1 MTIAELHSNEELR
14 QHEFPV
20 TKSQAFFAHAAVCPL
35 PRRVSEAVSCYAL
48 SAMNH
53 DQETGMIEG
62 FLGDARSV
70 AAKLLNCESSEIAFV
85 GPTSLGL
92 SLLAAGLPVRKNDN
106 ILICFDDYPSNVYPW
121 MKLAE
126 RGVEV
131 RLVNTRDWGTL
142 RSIDIMGQVD
152 ENTRAVIMA
161 SCHFITGFRL
171 EIEKVGRYLRERGI
185 LFGIDGIQTLG
196 AFPTTVEY
204 VDFLAADAHKWL
216 LGPCAA
222 GVLYVRKSLVPKMSP
237 PVYGWHNVRCPN
249 FMAQEEMVL
258 REDARRFEAGSHN
271 LLSIVGL
278 RAAME
283 LALEVGPDQIGRE
296 LLRKRAWLVPAFQ
309 AKGFTVLNADAKPE
323 NASGIV
329 TCFKPDADMTALNAK
344 LAENNIIA
352 SLRVDRKGQRYI
364 RFSPHYY
371 NTDAELQRALDLMD

>member
-1 MTIAELHSNEELR
+1 MTIAELHANEELR

-20 TKSQAFFAHAAVCPL
+20 AKTQVFLSHAAVCPL
-35 PRRVSEAVSCYAL
+35 PRRVSEAISNYAL
-48 SAMNH
+48 NASKH
-53 DQETGMIEG
+53 DQETGMLEG
-62 FLGDARSV
+62 FMGDARGV
-70 AAKLLNCESSEIAFV
+70 AAKLLGCEASEIAFV

-131 RLVNTRDWGTL
+131 RLMNTREWGTL

-171 EIEKVGRYLRERGI
+171 EIEKIGRYLRERGI
-185 LFGIDGIQTLG
+185 LFGLDGIQTLG
-196 AFPTTVEY
+196 AFPTTVEQ

-249 FMAQEEMVL
+249 FIAQEELVL

-283 LALEVGPDQIGRE
+283 LALEIGPEAIGRE
-296 LLRKRAWLVPAFQ
+296 LLRKRVWLVPALQ
-309 AKGFTVLNADAKPE
+309 AKGYTVLNAEARPE

-329 TCFKPDADMTALNAK
+329 TFRKADADMTALNAK
-344 LAENNIIA
+344 LAENNIVA
-352 SLRVDRKGQRYI
+352 SLRVNREGQRFI

-371 NTDAELQRALDLMD
+371 NTDAELQRAVELL

>member
-1 MTIAELHSNEELR
+1 
-14 QHEFPV
+14 
-20 TKSQAFFAHAAVCPL
+20 
-35 PRRVSEAVSCYAL
+35 
-48 SAMNH
+48 
-53 DQETGMIEG
+53 
-62 FLGDARSV
+62 
-70 AAKLLNCESSEIAFV
+70 
-85 GPTSLGL
+85 L

-131 RLVNTRDWGTL
+131 RLLNTREWGTL

-171 EIEKVGRYLRERGI
+171 EIEKVGRYLRGRGI
-185 LFGIDGIQTLG
+185 LFGLDGIQTLG
-196 AFPTTVEY
+196 AFSTTVEH

-249 FMAQEEMVL
+249 FMAQEDMVL

-283 LALEVGPDQIGRE
+283 LALEITPEAIGRE
-296 LLRKRAWLVPAFQ
+296 LLRKRAWLVPALQ
-309 AKGFTVLNADAKPE
+309 AKGYAVLNADAKPE

-329 TCFKPDADMTALNAK
+329 TFRKADADMTALNAK
-344 LAENNIIA
+344 LAENNIVA
-352 SLRVDRKGQRYI
+352 SLRVNREGQRFI

-371 NTDAELQRALDLMD
+371 NTDAELQKAVELL

>member
-35 PRRVSEAVSCYAL
+35 PRRVSEAVSTYAL
-48 SAMNH
+48 KAMH
-53 DQETGMIEG
+53 QDQETGMIEG
-62 FLGDARSV
+62 FLGDARGV
-70 AAKLLNCESSEIAFV
+70 AAKLLNCQASEIAFV

-131 RLVNTRDWGTL
+131 RLMNTRDWGTL

-152 ENTRAVIMA
+152 ESTRAVIMA

-222 GVLYVRKSLVPKMSP
+222 GVLYVRKALVPKMSP

-258 REDARRFEAGSHN
+258 RDDARRFEAGSHN

-283 LALEVGPDQIGRE
+283 LVLEVGPDQIGRE
-296 LLRKRAWLVPAFQ
+296 LLRKRAWLVPALQ
-309 AKGFTVLNADAKPE
+309 EKGFTVLNAEAKPE

-329 TCFKPDADMTALNAK
+329 TFLKPGADMAALNAK
-344 LAENNIIA
+344 LVENNIVA
-352 SLRVDRKGQRYI
+352 SLRVDRQGQRYI

-371 NTDAELQRALDLMD
+371 NTDAELQRALDVLD

>member
-14 QHEFPV
+14 QREFPV
-20 TKSQAFFAHAAVCPL
+20 TRSQAFFAHAAVCPL
-35 PRRVSEAVSCYAL
+35 PRRVSEAVSSYAL
-48 SAMNH
+48 KAMNH

-62 FLGDARSV
+62 FLGDARGV

-92 SLLAAGLPVRKNDN
+92 SLVAAGLPVRKNDN

-121 MKLAE
+121 MKLAD

-131 RLVNTRDWGTL
+131 RLMNTRDWGTL

-196 AFPTTVEY
+196 AFSTTVEY

-222 GVLYVRKSLVPKMSP
+222 GVLYVRKALIPKMSP

-283 LALEVGPDQIGRE
+283 LVLEVGPEQIGRE
-296 LLRKRAWLVPAFQ
+296 LLRKRAWLVPALQ

-329 TCFKPDADMTALNAK
+329 TFFKPDADMTALNAR
-344 LAENNIIA
+344 LAENNIFA

>member
-1 MTIAELHSNEELR
+1 MTIPEILSNEALR

-20 TKSQAFFAHAAVCPL
+20 TKNKAFFAHAAVCPL
-35 PRRVSEAVSCYAL
+35 PRRVSEAVSAYAL
-48 SAMNH
+48 GAMTD
-53 DQETGMIEG
+53 DQETGMLEG
-62 FLGDARSV
+62 FLNDSRGV
-70 AAKLLNCESSEIAFV
+70 AAKLLNCTAAEIAFV

-92 SLLAAGLPVRKNDN
+92 SFMAASLPLRKNDN

-131 RLVNTRDWGTL
+131 RLMNTRQWGTL
-142 RSIDIMGQVD
+142 RSVDITGQVD
-152 ENTRAVIMA
+152 ENTRAVVMA
-161 SCHFITGFRL
+161 SCHFVTGYRL
-171 EIEKVGRYLRERGI
+171 EIEKVGRYLRERKI

-222 GVLYVRKSLVPKMSP
+222 GVLYVRRELISHLEP

-249 FMAQEEMVL
+249 FMAQEEIVL
-258 REDARRFEAGSHN
+258 RDDARRFEAGSHS
-271 LLSIVGL
+271 LLSLVGL

-283 LALEVGPDQIGRE
+283 LALEMGPENIGRE
-296 LLRKRAWLVPAFQ
+296 LLRKRAWLAPALQ
-309 AKGFTVLNADAKPE
+309 ERGYVVLNADAKPE

-329 TCFKPDADMTALNAK
+329 TCFKPGADIGALHAA
-344 LAENNIIA
+344 LAEKGVVT
-352 SLRVDRKGQRYI
+352 SLRVDRQGQRYL

-371 NTDAELQRALDLMD
+371 NTDAELQRAVDVL

>member
-1 MTIAELHSNEELR
+1 MTIQEILSNDALR

-20 TKSQAFFAHAAVCPL
+20 TRTQAFFAHAAVCPL
-35 PRRVSEAVSCYAL
+35 PRRVSEAVANYAL
-48 SAMNH
+48 GAMNH
-53 DQETGMIEG
+53 DQETGMLEG
-62 FLGDARSV
+62 FLNDARGV
-70 AAKLLNCESSEIAFV
+70 AAKLLNCHPSEIAFV

-92 SLLAAGLPVRKNDN
+92 SFMAAALPVRKNDN

-131 RLVNTRDWGTL
+131 RLMNTREWGTL

-161 SCHFITGFRL
+161 SCHFVTGYRL
-171 EIEKVGRYLRERGI
+171 EIEKVGRYLRGRNI

-196 AFPTTVEY
+196 AFPTTVEQ

-222 GVLYVRKSLVPKMSP
+222 GVLYVRKELIPRLTP
-237 PVYGWHNVRCPN
+237 PVFGWHNVRCPN
-249 FMAQEEMVL
+249 FVAQEEIVL
-258 REDARRFEAGSHN
+258 RDDARRFEAGSHN

-283 LALEVGPDQIGRE
+283 LALEIGPENIGRE
-296 LLRKRAWLVPAFQ
+296 LLRKRSWLVPALRE
-309 AKGFTVLNADAKPE
+309 KGFAVLNADATPE

-329 TCFKPDADMTALNAK
+329 TFFKPGADMGELHARLSGQGV
-344 LAENNIIA
+344 IS
-352 SLRVDRKGQRYI
+352 SLRQNRENRRFI

-371 NTDAELQRALDLMD
+371 NTDAELERAVGLL

>member
-1 MTIAELHSNEELR
+1 MTIQEILSNEELR

-20 TKSQAFFAHAAVCPL
+20 TRTQAFFAHAAVCPL
-35 PRRVSEAVSCYAL
+35 PRRVSEAVSNYAL
-48 SAMNH
+48 GAMNH
-53 DQETGMIEG
+53 DQETGMLEG
-62 FLGDARSV
+62 FLRDAREV
-70 AAKLLNCESSEIAFV
+70 AAKLLNCQSSEIAFV

-92 SLLAAGLPVRKNDN
+92 SFMAAALPLRKNDN
-106 ILICFDDYPSNVYPW
+106 ILIYFDDYPSNVYPW

-131 RLVNTRDWGTL
+131 RLMNTREWGTL

-161 SCHFITGFRL
+161 SCHFVTGFRL
-171 EIEKVGRYLRERGI
+171 EIEKVGRYLRGRNI
-185 LFGIDGIQTLG
+185 IFGIDGIQTLG
-196 AFPTTVEY
+196 AFPTTVEH
-204 VDFLAADAHKWL
+204 VDFLASDAHKWL

-222 GVLYVRKSLVPKMSP
+222 GVLYVRKELVLRMTP

-249 FMAQEEMVL
+249 FVAQEEIVL
-258 REDARRFEAGSHN
+258 RDDARRFEAGSHN

-283 LALEVGPDQIGRE
+283 LALEIGPEKVGQE
-296 LLRKRAWLVPAFQ
+296 LLRKRAWLVPALQ
-309 AKGFTVLNADAKPE
+309 EKGFTVLNGDAKPE

-329 TCFKPDADMTALNAK
+329 TFNKPDADMGDLHARLSNDG
-344 LAENNIIA
+344 IIS
-352 SLRVDRKGQRYI
+352 SLRMNRQNQRFI

-371 NTDAELQRALDLMD
+371 NTDAELQRAVELL

>member
-1 MTIAELHSNEELR
+1 MTIQEILSNEELR

-20 TKSQAFFAHAAVCPL
+20 TKKQAFFAHAAVCPL
-35 PRRVSEAVSCYAL
+35 PRRVSEAVSQYAL
-48 SAMNH
+48 GAMHH
-53 DQETGMIEG
+53 DQETGMLEG
-62 FLGDARSV
+62 FLGEARGV
-70 AAKLLNCESSEIAFV
+70 AARLLNCQSSEIAFV

-92 SLLAAGLPVRKNDN
+92 SFMAASLPVRKNDN

-131 RLVNTRDWGTL
+131 RLMNTREWGTL

-161 SCHFITGFRL
+161 SCHFVTGYRL
-171 EIEKVGRYLRERGI
+171 EIEKVGRYLRGRNI

-196 AFPTTVEY
+196 AFPTTVEH
-204 VDFLAADAHKWL
+204 VDFLASDAHKWL

-222 GVLYVRKSLVPKMSP
+222 GVLYVRKELVPRLTP

-249 FMAQEEMVL
+249 FVAQEEIVL
-258 REDARRFEAGSHN
+258 RDDARRFEAGSHN

-283 LALEVGPDQIGRE
+283 LALEVGPDHIGRE
-296 LLRKRAWLVPAFQ
+296 LLRKRAWLVPALQ
-309 AKGFTVLNADAKPE
+309 AKGYTVLNAEVQPE

-329 TCFKPDADMTALNAK
+329 TFFKPGADMSDLNTR
-344 LAENNIIA
+344 LSENGIVS
-352 SLRVDRKGQRYI
+352 SLRMNRQGQRFI
-364 RFSPHYY
+364 RLSPHYY
-371 NTDAELQRALDLMD
+371 NTDAELQRAVDLL

>member
-20 TKSQAFFAHAAVCPL
+20 TKTQAFFAHAAVCPL
-35 PRRVSEAVSCYAL
+35 PRRVSEAVSNYAL
-48 SAMNH
+48 NAMTQ

-62 FLGDARSV
+62 FLGDARGV
-70 AAKLLNCESSEIAFV
+70 AAKLLSCDASEIAFV
-85 GPTSLGL
+85 GPTSLAL

-131 RLVNTRDWGTL
+131 RLMNTRDWGTL
-142 RSIDIMGQVD
+142 RSVDIMGQVD
-152 ENTRAVIMA
+152 ENTRAVVMA

-222 GVLYVRKSLVPKMSP
+222 GVLYVRKSLVPRMSP

-283 LALEVGPDQIGRE
+283 LALEVGPEQIGRE
-296 LLRKRAWLVPAFQ
+296 LLRKRAWLVPALQ
-309 AKGFTVLNADAKPE
+309 AKGFTVLNAEAKAE

-329 TCFKPDADMTALNAK
+329 TFSKPGADMAALNAK
-344 LAENNIIA
+344 LAENNIVG

-371 NTDAELQRALDLMD
+371 NTDTELQRALEVFD